1 MKTKLAF
8 DLQNIELFNYETQQQ
23 CNTTNLCYYR
33 QQDSLIKEQLKKC
46 KKTRYSHE
54 KATDS
59 SKSEEGA
66 ATTIQAMYRGYKARK
81 KYDEVGRKVV
91 ENSQLVIFYR
101 RRYICLFFQI
111 KRTSSEEK
119 QNTKRIAELLSA
131 PVSQKLHRPLE
142 PIKVSNSLA
151 SQSNRENRI
160 QQSASL
166 RKKEGN
172 RSNLMNQQSVSEDLE
187 GLQVR
192 R

>member
-1 MKTKLAF
+1 M
-8 DLQNIELFNYETQQQ
+8 
-23 CNTTNLCYYR
+23 
-33 QQDSLIKEQLKKC
+33 
-46 KKTRYSHE
+46 
-54 KATDS
+54 
-59 SKSEEGA
+59 
-66 ATTIQAMYRGYKARK
+66 
-81 KYDEVGRKVV
+81 
-91 ENSQLVIFYR
+91 
-101 RRYICLFFQI
+101 
-111 KRTSSEEK
+111 
-119 QNTKRIAELLSA
+119 
-131 PVSQKLHRPLE
+131 SQKLHRPLE